1 MSEARILDG
10 KKVAQ
15 EIRDEVAR
23 GAADLVA
30 KGHRPPGLAVVLVGD
45 NPASLSYVRSKTKA
59 CEEAGFHSVQVD
71 LPATISQSDLE
82 KEIARLNADPAIHG
96 ILVQLPLPGKLEEK
110 NVILAISPEK
120 DVDGLHPVNAGK
132 LSLGDAG
139 FVPCTPLGV
148 KELMMRTGIETSGK
162 LVAVIG
168 RSNLVGKPLALLLS
182 AKAKGANATVI
193 LCHSGTK
200 DLASLTRQADI
211 VVAAIGVPHF
221 LKPEMIKPGATVID
235 VGINRVEDS
244 TRERGYRIV
253 GDVDYDAVKPIA
265 GAITP
270 VPGGVGPLT
279 IAMLLSN
286 ALRSAR
292 LAAGVS
298 TDG

>member
-139 FVPCTPLGV
+139 FVPCTPLGM

-253 GDVDYDAVKPIA
+253 GDVDYDAVKPMA

-286 ALRSAR
+286 TLRSAR